1 MKRRSQVKRTRLRA
15 AAAVVLSVGMVGL
28 LASPAVAKKTAY
40 LGPISNPLDP
50 EPGAIAFKVDSR
62 RKGGKLTPVAILKL
76 KLFSVPVVCSDG
88 SRLSSTARGDLTLP
102 VRKRQFTFS
111 YSSSGSYDLTYEVSG
126 RVPRKGSPTG
136 SIRITGIVNSSPEFG
151 GPGKCDSVL
160 RWTAN
165 KIDPDLFPE

>member
-1 MKRRSQVKRTRLRA
+1 MKRTSQVKRTRLRA

-50 EPGAIAFKVDSR
+50 DPGAIAFKVDSR
-62 RKGGKLTPVAILKL
+62 RKQGKLTPVAILKL

-102 VRKRQFTFS
+102 VRKRQFTFRIPAAAPTIS
-111 YSSSGSYDLTYEVSG
+111 PTRSVAGFPA
-126 RVPRKGSPTG
+126 RVPPRGASASRG
-136 SIRITGIVNSSPEFG
+136 
-151 GPGKCDSVL
+151 
-160 RWTAN
+160 
-165 KIDPDLFPE
+165 